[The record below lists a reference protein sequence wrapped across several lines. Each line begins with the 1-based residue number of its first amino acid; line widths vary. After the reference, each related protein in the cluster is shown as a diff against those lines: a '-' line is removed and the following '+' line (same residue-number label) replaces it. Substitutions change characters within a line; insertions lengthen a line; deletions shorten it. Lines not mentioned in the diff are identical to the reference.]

1 MFFLAK
7 LPNRIIHSVIGLEH
21 TLLSRVLVSLITL
34 KSKTRN
40 QPRPKVKKQPYM
52 KKYIVILAA
61 LALAIGGSINLTGCG
76 GADPAPTPPAGGG
89 DDGNTTD
96 E

>member
-1 MFFLAK
+1 
-7 LPNRIIHSVIGLEH
+7 
-21 TLLSRVLVSLITL
+21 
-34 KSKTRN
+34 
-40 QPRPKVKKQPYM
+40 M

-76 GADPAPTPPAGGG
+76 GEEPAPAPPAGGG
-89 DDGNTTD
+89 DGNASS

>member
-1 MFFLAK
+1 
-7 LPNRIIHSVIGLEH
+7 
-21 TLLSRVLVSLITL
+21 
-34 KSKTRN
+34 
-40 QPRPKVKKQPYM
+40 M

-61 LALAIGGSINLTGCG
+61 LMLAIGGSITLTGCG
-76 GADPAPTPPAGGG
+76 GDDAPAPTPPAGGG